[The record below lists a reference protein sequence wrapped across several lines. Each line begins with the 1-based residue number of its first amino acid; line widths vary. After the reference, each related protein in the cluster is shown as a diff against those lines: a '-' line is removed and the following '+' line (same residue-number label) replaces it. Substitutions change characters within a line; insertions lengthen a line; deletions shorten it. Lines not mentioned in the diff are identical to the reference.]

1 MSFADS
7 KILDFPKLVLAIAR
21 LYRTFVCC
29 AAIYGMYV
37 LLTLGTGTVAK
48 IIDAG
53 LRTILAQSTGAWVS
67 FQRSWDDSGFLST
80 LT

>member
-1 MSFADS
+1 
-7 KILDFPKLVLAIAR
+7 
-21 LYRTFVCC
+21 
-29 AAIYGMYV
+29 MYV
-37 LLTLGTGTVAK
+37 LLTLGAGTVAK